1 MRLTL
6 SLAFEAS
13 LVYKVQITKPA
24 KTDARDY
31 AEYIRA
37 EHKSDESARR
47 WLEGLEEEVMG
58 LTHFP
63 NRFPVIPE
71 AEELGF
77 PYRALIYFSHR
88 VVFSVDDSIALVV
101 IHRIYHSARR
111 AMDQNELLDP
121 E

>member
-6 SLAFEAS
+6 SRAFEAS
-13 LVYKVQITKPA
+13 LVYRVQITEPA
-24 KTDARDY
+24 KTDASYY
-31 AEYIRA
+31 AAYIRA
-37 EHKSDESARR
+37 ENKSDESARR
-47 WLEGLEEEVMG
+47 WLDGLEEALMG

-63 NRFPVIPE
+63 NPFPVIPE
-71 AEELGF
+71 AEELGS
-77 PYRALIYFSHR
+77 PYRALIYLSHR

-111 AMDQNELLDP
+111 EMDQNDLFDP